1 MPPTWQ
7 VASFSANLIWE
18 IQPKSIK
25 LIQIIFLEIILLKEG
40 AIMDEGLIVLVRGII
55 GFFTLLIF
63 TRILGKQQVGQLTF
77 FDYVVGITIG
87 STASTLT
94 TDLTSSAWA
103 HWVGLLT
110 WTVLCFSLQLITLK
124 SKTAEK
130 FLDGEPTIII
140 TNGKVLEKSMKK
152 FRYTIGDL
160 LPQLR
165 DKGIFDLNEIAYAV
179 LEKDGKLSIL
189 KKTEY
194 DSVTPKDLKLE
205 TPTDSIDIEVI
216 YDGSI
221 LKDNLASINRNEKW
235 LMIKLKKQDINDAA
249 EVFLATYNATSGL
262 FIDLY
267 EDGLED
273 KNK

>member
-1 MPPTWQ
+1 M
-7 VASFSANLIWE
+7 
-18 IQPKSIK
+18 
-25 LIQIIFLEIILLKEG
+25 KEG
-40 AIMDEGLIVLVRGII
+40 ATMDEALIVLVRGII

-63 TRILGKQQVGQLTF
+63 TRILGKQQVSQLTF

-94 TDLTSSAWA
+94 TDLTSSAWS

-110 WTVLCFSLQLITLK
+110 WTVLCFVLQLLTLK

-130 FLDGEPTIII
+130 LLDGEPTIII
-140 TNGKVLEKSMKK
+140 SNGKILEKSMKK

-160 LPQLR
+160 LSQLR
-165 DKGIFDLNEIAYAV
+165 DKGVFDLDEIAYAV

-221 LKDNLASINRNEKW
+221 LQDNLASINRNKMW
-235 LMIKLKKQDINDAA
+235 LMTKLKKQGVKDAA

-267 EDGLED
+267 EDGLDDE
-273 KNK
+273 NN

>member
-1 MPPTWQ
+1 
-7 VASFSANLIWE
+7 
-18 IQPKSIK
+18 
-25 LIQIIFLEIILLKEG
+25 LKEG
-40 AIMDEGLIVLVRGII
+40 AIMNEGLIVLVRGII

-63 TRILGKQQVGQLTF
+63 TRILGKQQVSQLTF

-94 TDLTSSAWA
+94 TDLTSSAWS

-110 WTVLCFSLQLITLK
+110 WTVLCFILQLTTLK

-140 TNGKVLEKSMKK
+140 SNGKILEKSMKK

-160 LPQLR
+160 LSQLR
-165 DKGIFDLNEIAYAV
+165 DKGVFDLDEIAYAV

-194 DSVTPKDLKLE
+194 DSVTPKDLNLE

-235 LMIKLKKQDINDAA
+235 LMIKLKKQDIDDAA
-249 EVFLATYNATSGL
+249 EVFLATYNATNGL

>member
-1 MPPTWQ
+1 
-7 VASFSANLIWE
+7 
-18 IQPKSIK
+18 
-25 LIQIIFLEIILLKEG
+25 
-40 AIMDEGLIVLVRGII
+40 MDEGLIVLVRGII

-63 TRILGKQQVGQLTF
+63 TRILGKQQVSQLNF

-94 TDLTSSAWA
+94 TDLTSSAWS

-110 WTVLCFSLQLITLK
+110 WTALCFILQLSTIK

-130 FLDGEPTIII
+130 FLDGEPTIVIV
-140 TNGKVLEKSMKK
+140 NGKILEKSMKK

-160 LPQLR
+160 LAQLR
-165 DKGIFDLNEIAYAV
+165 DKGIFDLSEVAYAV
-179 LEKDGKLSIL
+179 LEKDGQLSIL
-189 KKTEY
+189 KKPEF
-194 DSVTPKDLKLE
+194 DSVTSKALNLK
-205 TPTDSIDIEVI
+205 TPTAGIDVELI

-221 LKDNLASINRNEKW
+221 LQDNLDSINRNKKW
-235 LMIKLKKQDINDAA
+235 LMTNLKKQGIKDAT
-249 EVFLATYNATSGL
+249 EVFLATYNTNNGL

-273 KNK
+273 NNN